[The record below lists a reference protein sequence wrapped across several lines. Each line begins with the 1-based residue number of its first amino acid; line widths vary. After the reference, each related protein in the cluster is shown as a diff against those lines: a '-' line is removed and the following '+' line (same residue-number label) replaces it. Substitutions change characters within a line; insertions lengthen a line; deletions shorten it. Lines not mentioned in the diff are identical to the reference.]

1 MTKNHQRDDAAVT
14 ELCNAVFFLNLM
26 SRKQNYGGAIYNSIW
41 FSSSSSFLS
50 IICTSRAIY
59 LICTIQKGAEPDAVH
74 SWPGEN
80 SPWQRSRS

>member
-14 ELCNAVFFLNLM
+14 ELCNVIFFLNLM

-59 LICTIQKGAEPDAVH
+59 LISLLDLHH
-74 SWPGEN
+74 SEG
-80 SPWQRSRS
+80 R